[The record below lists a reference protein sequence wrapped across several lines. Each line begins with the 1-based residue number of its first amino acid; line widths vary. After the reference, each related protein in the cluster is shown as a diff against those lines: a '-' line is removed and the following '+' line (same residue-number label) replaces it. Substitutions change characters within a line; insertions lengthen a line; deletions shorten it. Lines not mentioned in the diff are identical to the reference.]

1 MWDAGWPRAGSPKLR
16 MHVDKC
22 TFGDGRKQMC
32 FVVVCCFQLN
42 ILLLSFYIPSPPSN
56 RDSHSGENGQREDG
70 FVESLRR
77 AIQRS
82 KKKKKMEEKKKR
94 RTSFQP
100 VSFLASSVLL
110 FLLNASVVFWLH
122 CLAALV
128 WTPHIHNLFC

>member
-22 TFGDGRKQMC
+22 TFGDGRKQMY

-77 AIQRS
+77 AIQRG
-82 KKKKKMEEKKKR
+82 KKKKKMEEKKTEDFLPACQFLSIIRVALLVKC
-94 RTSFQP
+94 
-100 VSFLASSVLL
+100 VSCFLAPLSGSISVD
-110 FLLNASVVFWLH
+110 S
-122 CLAALV
+122 
-128 WTPHIHNLFC
+128 TYS

>member
-42 ILLLSFYIPSPPSN
+42 ILLLSFYILSPPSN

-77 AIQRS
+77 AIQRG
-82 KKKKKMEEKKKR
+82 KKKKKMEEKKKTEDFLPACQFLSIIR
-94 RTSFQP
+94 VALLVKC
-100 VSFLASSVLL
+100 VSCFLAPLSGSISVD
-110 FLLNASVVFWLH
+110 S
-122 CLAALV
+122 
-128 WTPHIHNLFC
+128 TYS